1 MLLVGVAVIL
11 WRQGVFPVSPHPD
24 ERTNILILGLDQVGE
39 AKRSDAILI
48 VSIKEAD
55 VKAISIPRDLRVKFP
70 DGRLRKINAAYA
82 DGGVSLTR
90 KVVSNFLDIPLHFH
104 IVTGYEGFE
113 KIIDLL
119 GGVTLTI
126 EKPLKYEDKAQKLF
140 INLAAGT
147 QKLMGKQALDYV
159 RFRDESGDL
168 GRIKR
173 QQNLIRALL
182 AQGVQLKDFDTLKA
196 LIQTAY
202 QYIDT
207 NMALMDMYDLAKKLM
222 GLREDQVTLKQIP
235 ARPVTAEGIS
245 FLEPDIVKTAELVN
259 ELIKGIDV
267 LTNSDIKV
275 GVLNGNGVEGLA
287 RRVSDLL
294 AAEDFQ
300 VVHIGNADHF
310 DYKQS
315 YIINAA
321 GDENKAKRLEAE
333 LRGRTAEGAI
343 QIVKPEELG
352 KRLEVIA
359 RGLNPKGVDLIF
371 IAGKDFDLAKHPSP

>member
-1 MLLVGVAVIL
+1 LVLAGVAVLL
-11 WRQGVFPVSPHPD
+11 WRHGVFPISPQPD
-24 ERTNILILGLDQVGE
+24 GRTNILILGLDQVGE

-48 VSIKEAD
+48 VSIKEGD

-82 DGGVSLTR
+82 DGGVELTR
-90 KVVSNFLDIPLHFH
+90 KVVSNFLDIPIHFY

-140 INLAAGT
+140 INLSAGT

-159 RFRDESGDL
+159 RFRDETGDL
-168 GRIKR
+168 GRIRR
-173 QQNLIRALL
+173 QQNLIKALL

-207 NMALMDMYDLAKKLM
+207 DMALIDMYDLAKKLM
-222 GLREDQVTLKQIP
+222 GLREDQVTLRQIP
-235 ARPVTAEGIS
+235 ARPVTAEGMS

-300 VVHIGNADHF
+300 VVHIGNADNF
-310 DYKQS
+310 EYTRS

-371 IAGKDFDLAKHPSP
+371 IAGKDFELSK